1 MFSFFHVP
9 MNTKQFF
16 FSFIIKSKEVNDK
29 DRDREEADK
38 GLKKKKEERS

>member
-1 MFSFFHVP
+1 MFSFFRPNEYQAV
-9 MNTKQFF
+9 F